1 MRHCFSLT
9 LALALAALSLAGC
22 GHETTSKSTEK
33 VSGPGGTT
41 TVTKETT
48 VHQSGQNPPPANP

>member
-1 MRHCFSLT
+1 MRYFFSLT
-9 LALALAALSLAGC
+9 MALALATLSLSGC
-22 GHETTSKSTEK
+22 GHESTSKSTEK

-48 VHQSGQNPPPANP
+48 VNQSGQNPPPANP

>member
-1 MRHCFSLT
+1 MRSSYSLL
-9 LALALAALSLAGC
+9 LAMALAALSLAGC
-22 GHETTSKSTEK
+22 GHETTSKTTEK

-48 VHQSGQNPPPANP
+48 VHQTGQNPPPANP